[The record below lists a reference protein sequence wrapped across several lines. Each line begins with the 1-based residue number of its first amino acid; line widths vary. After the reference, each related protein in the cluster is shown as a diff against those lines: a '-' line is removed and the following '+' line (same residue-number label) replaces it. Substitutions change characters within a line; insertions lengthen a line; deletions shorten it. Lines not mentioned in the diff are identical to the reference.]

1 MDKHEIV
8 RRIVSSGVIAVVRLS
23 EASQLAKVADAIRAG
38 GVDIIEFT
46 MTTPGAL
53 HIIEESA
60 ACFGEDVVLGAGT
73 VLDAE
78 TARAAILAGAQ
89 FVVSPITDFPS
100 IELCLR
106 YGKVVIPGTLT
117 PTEIL
122 RAWQAGADFVKVF
135 PASAL
140 GPGYLK
146 DVLAPLPQ
154 VKLVPTGGVGVANA
168 AEYIRNGAAAIAVG
182 GELVN
187 NKLVAAGKF
196 DTLTETARALTEAV
210 HAARARAL

>member
-1 MDKHEIV
+1 VDKHEIV

-60 ACFGEDVVLGAGT
+60 ARFGEDVVLGAGT

-122 RAWQAGADFVKVF
+122 HAWQAGADFVKVF

-140 GPGYLK
+140 GPRYLK

-210 HAARARAL
+210 HSARTRAL